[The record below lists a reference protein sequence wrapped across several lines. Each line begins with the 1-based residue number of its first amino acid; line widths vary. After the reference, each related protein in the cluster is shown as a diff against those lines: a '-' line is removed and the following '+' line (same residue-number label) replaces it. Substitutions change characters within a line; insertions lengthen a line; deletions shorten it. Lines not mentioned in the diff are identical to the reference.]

1 MPSPTSPRVSP
12 PALRR
17 LTRATVIALVAIV
30 GTGGA
35 VRLTRSGLGC
45 DSWPNC
51 GHADGWHAFV
61 EYGNRL
67 AGVAV
72 GLVVVATIVA
82 VHLVSEKRTDLRRPA
97 YLLGAGYLA
106 QAVLGA
112 LSVVLK
118 LAPLLVMAHFLT
130 SMVLV
135 AVAAT
140 LHARTGPA
148 SQCVAPLRDEVA
160 WVSWALLAGTAAV
173 IVLGTVTTGTGPHSG
188 ADPADPAQRFTF
200 LPLHVITMLH
210 GTAATGIVAL
220 AVANLLLL
228 RVVEAPRSVRTT
240 AHWVVA
246 AVALQAVVGIT
257 QYALGV
263 PRGLVELHL
272 LGATLL
278 WLAVVGHHLAVRRA
292 DIGDRADQ
300 PTPAPAPV

>member
-1 MPSPTSPRVSP
+1 MPSPTSRRVSP
-12 PALRR
+12 PALRK

-30 GTGGA
+30 ATGGA

-148 SQCVAPLRDEVA
+148 PHPVAPLRAEVA

-246 AVALQAVVGIT
+246 AVALQAVIGIT